1 MLRSLQQLTSLA
13 TSGAGGPCVA
23 AARQLWRD
31 RVAQVAALR
40 PTAAERGLHTPSRL
54 LPVAAAHAARDGAL
68 AAGRGFAAPGAAP
81 GQARG
86 VVTVRVDNNEVDKAF
101 RKLKRTMLSEG
112 ITRKLKSIQV
122 YLKPSEER
130 VRESP
135 RGVCLRQPYGLT
147 PLPRRPGAGREGHRE
162 AAAQAGDEAPPELD
176 PAQERPRVLKE

>member
-13 TSGAGGPCVA
+13 ASGAGSPCVS

-40 PTAAERGLHTPSRL
+40 PSSLLQHTHDLHTVSRL
-54 LPVAAAHAARDGAL
+54 LPACAAHAARDSTL
-68 AAGRGFAAPGAAP
+68 VAAGTAAPGW
-81 GQARG
+81 ARG

-112 ITRKLKSIQV
+112 ITRKLRSIQV

-130 VRESP
+130 VRGRLP
-135 RGVCLRQPYGLT
+135 GGVSGQPYGLT
-147 PLPRRPGAGREGHRE
+147 PVPRRQVLEEKATEKRLRKRAMKHRLNWILRKKDR
-162 AAAQAGDEAPPELD
+162 GF
-176 PAQERPRVLKE
+176 